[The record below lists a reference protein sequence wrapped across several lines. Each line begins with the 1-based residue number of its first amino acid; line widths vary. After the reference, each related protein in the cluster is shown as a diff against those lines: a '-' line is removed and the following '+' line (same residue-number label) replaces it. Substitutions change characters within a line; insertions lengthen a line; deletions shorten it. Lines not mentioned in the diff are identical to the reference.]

1 MTADPTMGPH
11 TVRARVT
18 FLPASAGGRATPA
31 MSGIRPILRL
41 GEVLTSC
48 VVRSAEDIE
57 SFQPEHPYDVAIEI
71 IFWHE
76 YGNLFDPEAPVSLYD
91 GSRLIATGEYLPPA
105 ED

>member
-1 MTADPTMGPH
+1 MTADATVGPH

-31 MSGIRPILRL
+31 MSGIRPVLRL

-48 VVRSAEDIE
+48 VVRSAEGIE
-57 SFQPEHPYDVAIEI
+57 SFQPERAYDVDVEI
-71 IFWHE
+71 VFWQE
-76 YGNLFDPEAPVSLYD
+76 YGNLFSPEAPVRLYD

>member
-1 MTADPTMGPH
+1 M
-11 TVRARVT
+11 RARVA

-48 VVRSAEDIE
+48 IVRSAEGIE
-57 SFQPEHPYDVAIEI
+57 SFQPERPYDVDIEI

-76 YGNLFDPEAPVSLYD
+76 YGNLFRQEDPVRLYD
-91 GSRLIATGEYLPPA
+91 GSRLIATGEYLSPA